1 MQPDEKI
8 IIAPGGKAFEVYERA
23 PKPINGKVPR
33 MLSAPSV
40 ILKSAA
46 DFDPEPI
53 DWLWRDWLAK
63 GKLHLLAGAP
73 GSGKTTIG
81 VALAA
86 AITSGGNWPD
96 GSAVDPGDV
105 LIWSGEDGIN
115 DTLLPRF
122 MAAGGNRDRLHFVR
136 GRDDRGEVRPFD
148 PSTDMPALYSAAS
161 RPPNIRLLLLD
172 PVVAAIAADS
182 HKNTEVRRGLQPV
195 VDLAERLGCAVLGI
209 THLSKN
215 TSGRDPLERIA
226 GSIAF
231 GAVARVALATVRP
244 ADQDAPRRLVRAKS
258 NIGPDTGGFEYTLF
272 SAPVPGFGFNSQ
284 TVEWGQM
291 LEGTARELMAVEQ
304 PDNEDEREDA
314 EEFLAGTLR
323 QGPMPT
329 REIKE
334 AARAHG
340 LAWRTIERAKR
351 DLGIEAVKLGMKEGW
366 AWKLA
371 AGQQLPEDHQDDGED
386 RHKI

>member
-1 MQPDEKI
+1 MN
-8 IIAPGGKAFEVYERA
+8 GKAQH
-23 PKPINGKVPR
+23 PKAT
-33 MLSAPSV
+33 LPSV
-40 ILKSAA
+40 ILKSAS
-46 DFDPEPI
+46 DYTPEPI

-73 GSGKTTIG
+73 GTGKTTIG
-81 VALAA
+81 IALAA
-86 AITSGGNWPD
+86 AITSGGKWPD
-96 GSAVDPGDV
+96 GYPVDAGDV

-122 MAAGGNRDRLHFVR
+122 LAAGGNKDRLHFVV
-136 GRDDRGEVRPFD
+136 GRDENGEPRPFD
-148 PSTDMPALYSAAS
+148 PSTDMPKLHGAAKTL
-161 RPPNIRLLLLD
+161 PAIKLLLLD
-172 PVVAAIAADS
+172 PVVAAVAADS

-195 VDLAERLGCAVLGI
+195 VDLAEKLQCAVLGI

-215 TSGRDPLERIA
+215 TSGREPLERIA

-304 PDNEDEREDA
+304 PDNEGEREDA
-314 EEFLAGTLR
+314 EAFLIDTLKD
-323 QGPMPT
+323 GPVLSK
-329 REIKE
+329 EIRE
-334 AARAHG
+334 AASAHG
-340 LAWRTIERAKR
+340 HSWRTIERVKR
-351 DLGIEAVKLGMKEGW
+351 EMGIRAVKQGVRDGW
-366 AWKLA
+366 AW
-371 AGQQLPEDHQDDGED
+371 QLPDPLKTANLEPQD
-386 RHKI
+386 RHSDGIGGLGENACR

>member
-1 MQPDEKI
+1 MQPDKI
-8 IIAPGGKAFEVYERA
+8 IIGPGGTSFTTIGP
-23 PKPINGKVPR
+23 PKPLNGKAQ
-33 MLSAPSV
+33 LSRTPKPSV

-46 DFDPEPI
+46 EYTPEPI

-73 GSGKTTIG
+73 GTGKTTIG
-81 VALAA
+81 IALAA
-86 AITSGGNWPD
+86 AITSGGKWPD
-96 GSAVDPGDV
+96 GTPVDAGDV
-105 LIWSGEDGIN
+105 LIWSGEDGIS

-122 MAAGGNRDRLHFVR
+122 LAAGGNKDRLHFIA
-136 GRDDRGEVRPFD
+136 GRDEKGEARPFD
-148 PSTDMPALYSAAS
+148 PSTDMSKLYGAAKSLSA
-161 RPPNIRLLLLD
+161 IKLLLLD
-172 PVVAAIAADS
+172 PVVAAVAADS

-195 VDLAERLGCAVLGI
+195 VDLAERLQCAVLGI

-215 TSGRDPLERIA
+215 TSGREPLERIA

-304 PDNEDEREDA
+304 PDNEGEREDA
-314 EEFLAGTLR
+314 EEFLAQALAA
-323 QGPMPT
+323 GPVPT
-329 REIKE
+329 KEIKE

-340 LAWRTIERAKR
+340 LSWRTIERVKR
-351 DLGIEAVKLGMKEGW
+351 DLGVQAVKLGMKEGW
-366 AWKLA
+366 AWEMP
-371 AGQQLPEDHQDDGED
+371 AGQRIPEDRHSDAED